1 MNIPVSTPGDHIL
14 ILQCLSGDGR
24 ADSASVFRNN
34 QITTTNTYPISV
46 PGVMSINGNSATTGG
61 SQPYQFYYYFYDMR
75 IRTAACPS
83 ARTAVVA
90 NTPANPVIT
99 QQADSLVSSIA
110 TGNQWYYND
119 TLLVGAN
126 NPSYRPTK
134 SGQYKVIIYD
144 AFGCQLTSN
153 TINITI
159 TALTEQMAEEIKLRV
174 SPNPNNGRFNL
185 SFRVA
190 TKSDLWIDILDAT
203 GNKVFTANQADFIGA
218 YSKEINLSQ
227 VSSSLYLVRI
237 QHNKKIYLKKIVI
250 QR

>member
-1 MNIPVSTPGDHIL
+1 
-14 ILQCLSGDGR
+14 
-24 ADSASVFRNN
+24 
-34 QITTTNTYPISV
+34 
-46 PGVMSINGNSATTGG
+46 
-61 SQPYQFYYYFYDMR
+61 MR
-75 IRTAACPS
+75 IRTTSCPS

-99 QQADSLVSSIA
+99 QQADSLVSSFA
-110 TGNQWYYND
+110 TANQWFFND
-119 TLLVGAN
+119 TLIVGAN
-126 NPSYRPTK
+126 NSHYRPTK
-134 SGQYKVIIYD
+134 SGLYKVIATD
-144 AFGCQLTSN
+144 AFGCQLSSN
-153 TINITI
+153 TINVTI

-203 GNKVFTANQADFIGA
+203 GNKVFTANQADFIGS
-218 YSKEINLSQ
+218 YSKEINLNQ

-237 QHNKKIYLKKIVI
+237 QHNKKIYLKKIII